1 MNSARPSLDQTQ
13 SGFDALRA
21 SIGNRFSRYNFD
33 QADPTTAG
41 WRLGQRGA
49 IDVQFSPKFKLGPQ
63 DAIFTMGSCFA
74 RNVEE
79 SLIRE
84 GIRVLLKDFDFPQ
97 QLLHPLHK
105 SLQAGLN
112 GPDHARWLRTVL
124 NKYTTHS
131 MLNEFE
137 RILTP
142 ERFRDPFRG
151 LIKIDDA
158 RWFDP
163 QINNL
168 RNTSLDEALIARDVV
183 ENAAALV
190 TQATA
195 IFLTLGFTETWY
207 DAETKALINAAPPP
221 TLIRRFPERFR
232 FFNATH
238 AQTVQCLEE
247 LYELLTAKIRNDMK
261 FVVTVSPVP
270 LGATFTTND
279 VIVANAY
286 SKATL
291 RSAAGEFASRH
302 DNVDYFPSYE
312 MIALAHPDITWEEDW
327 VHVRQ
332 PLIDTVIRRFVK
344 GYIEDARDGSA
355 MSSDIRVDAAVDP

>member
-1 MNSARPSLDQTQ
+1 MNSPRPCLDQTQ
-13 SGFDALRA
+13 PGFDALRA
-21 SIGNRFSRYNFD
+21 SIGNQYSRHNFD
-33 QADPTTAG
+33 QADQASAG

-49 IDVQFSPKFKLGPQ
+49 IDVQFSPKFKLDRR

-79 SLIRE
+79 SMIRE

-151 LIKIDDA
+151 LIKIDDT

-183 ENAAALV
+183 ESAAALV
-190 TQATA
+190 TEATA

-207 DAETKALINAAPPP
+207 DTETKALINAAPPP
-221 TLIRRFPERFR
+221 ALIRRFPERFQ

-238 AQTVQCLEE
+238 AQSVQCLEE
-247 LYELLTAKIRNDMK
+247 LYGLLTAKIRKDMK
-261 FVVTVSPVP
+261 FVVTVSPIP
-270 LGATFTTND
+270 LATTFTTND
-279 VIVANAY
+279 ILVANAY

-291 RSAAGEFASRH
+291 RSAAGEFASRY

-312 MIALAHPDITWEEDW
+312 MIVLAHPEVTWEEDR

-332 PLIDTVIRRFVK
+332 PLIDTVIRRFVQ
-344 GYIEDARDGSA
+344 GYVDTARDEAAISLSA
-355 MSSDIRVDAAVDP
+355 SASG